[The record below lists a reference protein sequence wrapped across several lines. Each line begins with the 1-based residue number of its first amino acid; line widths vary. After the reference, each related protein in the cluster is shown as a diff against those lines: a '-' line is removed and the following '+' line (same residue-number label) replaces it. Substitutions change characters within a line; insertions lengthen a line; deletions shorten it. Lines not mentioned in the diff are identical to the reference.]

1 MTIDT
6 TTTTSTA
13 TATVLSGGN
22 EDIPDLQKT
31 PCDEGTLSSS
41 PTSTTGTNT
50 HMSASS
56 PTAASSR
63 RNSVMKRRKR
73 DSASSSQHF
82 NRVSHH
88 YNKCFQ
94 NYYHSSNFLKPNPIY
109 IPNIN
114 TSVNHWQLRNLTKYN
129 RHDNVLY
136 YTKEDSVHLYDLSQA
151 FTKKVLKLNYFPRCF
166 DNHEGLIATG
176 GLLTSSSKLFSLD
189 LDNLTSKD
197 LSGSS
202 SSTTR
207 AVAKGLFSFYNPESS
222 ILHTVKLG
230 EMINN
235 DVSLNK
241 VANHQYQALLCNN
254 DANLYCVDINNNSSL
269 TMTNKINCENYT
281 CLNSSV
287 KNPRNS
293 LITAVGDSSLIF
305 IIDPNSG
312 SSPIVK
318 TIDSQYDGGFGISYH
333 PNGYLFSTVFQ
344 DGVCQLY
351 DLRNLNAPL
360 KQFNSTRKKHQLG
373 AFRVCK
379 ISQQNDFND
388 LLIIAEHVGRVHLI
402 DLKTF
407 DRQVIVVPAALDQ
420 FANYKESL
428 MKRSEGEDG
437 SRHMME
443 DEYDEEEEFEAK
455 SPLNI
460 YSENLSFT
468 APLVYDYDY
477 LTNINSRLFND
488 VSYVPPMNPPDLHG
502 EALKLNTPDWS
513 SSRNNSLVL
522 HPEQQDY
529 CPTSTASPRTSIHHP
544 NQVQAN
550 PQSPNYRR
558 FSSNPPPPP
567 TTTTTSTSRP
577 SVSYDVD
584 IDSQLNEIY
593 LNYNHTTA
601 RRNTTT
607 TTTLANASSGSSPP
621 SFTSSATPLS
631 TSSSYMYLTYCDD
644 LYQQH
649 TNHQHGEMELL
660 GIEFVNDDVTGDL
673 KIVVGCQ
680 DAGVLMWDV
689 NAVTR
694 RSIGSFDFV

>member
-1 MTIDT
+1 MANDG
-6 TTTTSTA
+6 
-13 TATVLSGGN
+13 VLG
-22 EDIPDLQKT
+22 LQKT
-31 PCDEGTLSSS
+31 PCDDGSLSTVPATEASTNVSSS
-41 PTSTTGTNT
+41 
-50 HMSASS
+50 SS
-56 PTAASSR
+56 SNTAASSR
-63 RNSVMKRRKR
+63 RNSTMKRRKR
-73 DSASSSQHF
+73 DSSGGSGGSNSSSQHF
-82 NRVSHH
+82 NRVSHQ

-129 RHDNVLY
+129 RVDNVLY
-136 YTKEDSVHLYDLSQA
+136 HTREDSVHLYHLSQA

-166 DNHEGLIATG
+166 DNHEGLLATG

-197 LSGSS
+197 FSASS
-202 SSTTR
+202 R
-207 AVAKGLFSFYNPESS
+207 AVAKGLFSFYNPELS

-241 VANHQYQALLCNN
+241 VGNQQYQALLCNN

-269 TMTNKINCENYT
+269 KMTNKINCENYT

-287 KNPRNS
+287 KNPRNN
-293 LITAVGDSSLIF
+293 LITAVGDSSSIF

-351 DLRNLNAPL
+351 DLRNLSSPMR
-360 KQFNSTRKKHQLG
+360 QFNSTRKKHQSG

-428 MKRSEGEDG
+428 MKKQDTDQEDLK
-437 SRHMME
+437 HMAA
-443 DEYDEEEEFEAK
+443 DEFDEEKIEYK

-460 YSENLSFT
+460 YSENLAFT

-477 LTNINSRLFND
+477 LTNVNPRLFND
-488 VSYVPPMNPPDLHG
+488 VSYAPPMNPPDLHS
-502 EALKLNTPDWS
+502 EALKLNLPDWS
-513 SSRNNSLVL
+513 GNNLNFVSDFAS
-522 HPEQQDY
+522 QQD
-529 CPTSTASPRTSIHHP
+529 CPTSTASPRASFHQHPPPTST
-544 NQVQAN
+544 
-550 PQSPNYRR
+550 NYRR
-558 FSSNPPPPP
+558 FSSHPPPHLPSSS
-567 TTTTTSTSRP
+567 TSTSRP

-593 LNYNHTTA
+593 LNHNPSNS

-607 TTTLANASSGSSPP
+607 TAATAASAGTSPLI
-621 SFTSSATPLS
+621 SSATPLS
-631 TSSSYMYLTYCDD
+631 TSSSYMYSTYCDD
-644 LYQQH
+644 SYQQH
-649 TNHQHGEMELL
+649 TNHQHGEMELS
-660 GIEFVNDDVTGDL
+660 GIEFVNDPVTGEL

>member
-1 MTIDT
+1 MTIST
-6 TTTTSTA
+6 TTTTATA
-13 TATVLSGGN
+13 TAN
-22 EDIPDLQKT
+22 NDILDSQKT
-31 PCDEGTLSSS
+31 PCDDTLS
-41 PTSTTGTNT
+41 T
-50 HMSASS
+50 S
-56 PTAASSR
+56 PTAAASATSDTANLSSASNTAASLR
-63 RNSVMKRRKR
+63 RNSTMKRRKR
-73 DSASSSQHF
+73 DSTSSQHF
-82 NRVSHH
+82 NRVSHQ

-94 NYYHSSNFLKPNPIY
+94 NYYHSSNFLKPNPVY

-136 YTKEDSVHLYDLSQA
+136 FTKEDSVHLYDLSQA

-197 LSGSS
+197 FSASS
-202 SSTTR
+202 R
-207 AVAKGLFSFYNPESS
+207 AVAKGLFSFYNPELS

-241 VANHQYQALLCNN
+241 VGNQQYQALLCNN

-269 TMTNKINCENYT
+269 KMTNKINCENYT

-287 KNPRNS
+287 KNPRNN
-293 LITAVGDSSLIF
+293 LITAVGDSSSIF
-305 IIDPNSG
+305 IVDPNSG
-312 SSPIVK
+312 SPIVK
-318 TIDSQYDGGFGISYH
+318 TIDSKYDGGFGISYH
-333 PNGYLFSTVFQ
+333 PNGYIFSTVFQ

-351 DLRNLNAPL
+351 DLRNLSAPL
-360 KQFNSTRKKHQLG
+360 KQFNSTRKKHQSG

-428 MKRSEGEDG
+428 LKNGEQEEEM
-437 SRHMME
+437 RHLT
-443 DEYDEEEEFEAK
+443 DEYDDEEVEMK
-455 SPLNI
+455 SPLSI

-468 APLVYDYDY
+468 SPLVYDYDY
-477 LTNINSRLFND
+477 LTNVNSRLFND
-488 VSYVPPMNPPDLHG
+488 VNFVPPMNPPDLHT
-502 EALKLNTPDWS
+502 EALELNVVGW
-513 SSRNNSLVL
+513 SRNSNEFSS
-522 HPEQQDY
+522 PPQD
-529 CPTSTASPRTSIHHP
+529 CPTSAASPRTSIHHP
-544 NQVQAN
+544 SNQ
-550 PQSPNYRR
+550 NYRR
-558 FSSNPPPPP
+558 FSSNPPPPSSS
-567 TTTTTSTSRP
+567 STSRP
-577 SVSYDVD
+577 SLSYDVD

-593 LNYNHTTA
+593 LNYNHTNTS

-607 TTTLANASSGSSPP
+607 ATTFGNASTSP
-621 SFTSSATPLS
+621 SVSSATPLS
-631 TSSSYMYLTYCDD
+631 ASSSYMYSTYCDD
-644 LYQQH
+644 SYQQH
-649 TNHQHGEMELL
+649 TNHQHGEMELS
-660 GIEFVNDDVTGDL
+660 GIEFVNDAVTGDL

-689 NAVTR
+689 NAVSR
-694 RSIGSFDFV
+694 RSIGSYEFV

>member
-6 TTTTSTA
+6 TSTVVA
-13 TATVLSGGN
+13 NDNVLG
-22 EDIPDLQKT
+22 LQKT
-31 PCDEGTLSSS
+31 PCDDTLSTS
-41 PTSTTGTNT
+41 PTTEAAN
-50 HMSASS
+50 MSASN
-56 PTAASSR
+56 TASSSR
-63 RNSVMKRRKR
+63 RNSTMKRRKR
-73 DSASSSQHF
+73 DSSSSQHF

-129 RHDNVLY
+129 RHDDVLY

-197 LSGSS
+197 FSASS
-202 SSTTR
+202 R
-207 AVAKGLFSFYNPESS
+207 AVAKGLFSFYNPELS

-241 VANHQYQALLCNN
+241 VGNQQYQALLCNN

-269 TMTNKINCENYT
+269 NMTNKINCENYT

-287 KNPRNS
+287 KNPRNN

-312 SSPIVK
+312 SPIVK

-333 PNGYLFSTVFQ
+333 PNGYLFSAVFQ

-428 MKRSEGEDG
+428 MKKDEDKM
-437 SRHMME
+437 RHTE
-443 DEYDEEEEFEAK
+443 DEFDDEELEAK

-477 LTNINSRLFND
+477 LTNVNSRLFND

-513 SSRNNSLVL
+513 RSNSLVL
-522 HPEQQDY
+522 NETSPQQD

-544 NQVQAN
+544 NQ
-550 PQSPNYRR
+550 NYRR
-558 FSSNPPPPP
+558 FSSNPPPPISS
-567 TTTTTSTSRP
+567 STSRP

-593 LNYNHTTA
+593 LNYNHTNS

-607 TTTLANASSGSSPP
+607 ATLANASTASSP
-621 SFTSSATPLS
+621 SISSATPLS

-660 GIEFVNDDVTGDL
+660 GIEFVNDSITGDL
-673 KIVVGCQ
+673 KVVVGCQ

-694 RSIGSFDFV
+694 RSIGSFEFV

>member
-6 TTTTSTA
+6 TTTTASAA
-13 TATVLSGGN
+13 TGETVV
-22 EDIPDLQKT
+22 DLQKT
-31 PCDEGTLSSS
+31 LCEDSLSATVSSS
-41 PTSTTGTNT
+41 IPDAATMHTTS
-50 HMSASS
+50 H
-56 PTAASSR
+56 TAPSSR
-63 RNSVMKRRKR
+63 RNSTMKRRKR
-73 DSASSSQHF
+73 DSTSSQHF
-82 NRVSHH
+82 NRVSHQ

-94 NYYHSSNFLKPNPIY
+94 NYYHSSNFLKQNPIY

-129 RHDNVLY
+129 RQDNVLY

-166 DNHEGLIATG
+166 DNHDGLIATG

-197 LSGSS
+197 FSTSS
-202 SSTTR
+202 R
-207 AVAKGLFSFYNPESS
+207 AVAKGLFSFYNPELS

-241 VANHQYQALLCNN
+241 VTNQQYQALLCNN

-269 TMTNKINCENYT
+269 KMTNKINCENYT

-293 LITAVGDSSLIF
+293 LITAVGDSSSIF

-312 SSPIVK
+312 SPIVK
-318 TIDSQYDGGFGISYH
+318 TIDSQYDGGFSISYH

-360 KQFNSTRKKHQLG
+360 KQFNSTRKKHQSG

-379 ISQQNDFND
+379 ISQQDDFHD
-388 LLIIAEHVGRVHLI
+388 LLMIAEHVGRVHLI

-428 MKRSEGEDG
+428 MKRDEDK
-437 SRHMME
+437 SKQLE
-443 DEYDEEEEFEAK
+443 DEFEDEEYEVK
-455 SPLNI
+455 SPMNI

-477 LTNINSRLFND
+477 LTNVNPRLFND
-488 VSYVPPMNPPDLHG
+488 VSYVPPMNPPDLHD
-502 EALKLNTPDWS
+502 EALKLSAPDWS
-513 SSRNNSLVL
+513 RGDSLVL
-522 HPEQQDY
+522 NESSSQAPHD
-529 CPTSTASPRTSIHHP
+529 CPISTTSPRTSIHH
-544 NQVQAN
+544 AN
-550 PQSPNYRR
+550 HNYRR
-558 FSSNPPPPP
+558 FSSNPPPSSSSSG
-567 TTTTTSTSRP
+567 STSRP

-593 LNYNHTTA
+593 LNYNHTNS

-607 TTTLANASSGSSPP
+607 TTTTTTVNASTSSSP
-621 SFTSSATPLS
+621 SMASATSLS
-631 TSSSYMYLTYCDD
+631 ASSSYMYSTYCDD
-644 LYQQH
+644 SYQQH
-649 TNHQHGEMELL
+649 TNHQHGEMELS
-660 GIEFVNDDVTGDL
+660 GIEFVNDAITGDL
-673 KIVVGCQ
+673 RIVVGCQ

-694 RSIGSFDFV
+694 RSIGSFEFI

>member
-6 TTTTSTA
+6 TTTVA
-13 TATVLSGGN
+13 ANDNVLG
-22 EDIPDLQKT
+22 LQKT
-31 PCDEGTLSSS
+31 PCDDTLSTS
-41 PTSTTGTNT
+41 PTTEAAN
-50 HMSASS
+50 MSASN
-56 PTAASSR
+56 TAASSR
-63 RNSVMKRRKR
+63 RNSTMKRRKR
-73 DSASSSQHF
+73 DSSSSQHF

-129 RHDNVLY
+129 RHDDVLY

-197 LSGSS
+197 FSASS
-202 SSTTR
+202 R
-207 AVAKGLFSFYNPESS
+207 AVAKGLFSFYNPELS

-241 VANHQYQALLCNN
+241 VGNQQYQALLCNN

-269 TMTNKINCENYT
+269 NMTNKINCENYT

-287 KNPRNS
+287 KNPRNN

-312 SSPIVK
+312 SPIVK

-420 FANYKESL
+420 FANFKESL
-428 MKRSEGEDG
+428 MKKDEDKM
-437 SRHMME
+437 RHAE
-443 DEYDEEEEFEAK
+443 DEFDEEELEAK

-477 LTNINSRLFND
+477 LTNVNSRLFND

-513 SSRNNSLVL
+513 RSNSLVL
-522 HPEQQDY
+522 NETSSPQD

-544 NQVQAN
+544 NQ
-550 PQSPNYRR
+550 NYRR
-558 FSSNPPPPP
+558 FSSNPPPPSSS
-567 TTTTTSTSRP
+567 STSRP

-593 LNYNHTTA
+593 LNYNHTNS

-607 TTTLANASSGSSPP
+607 ATLANASTASSP
-621 SFTSSATPLS
+621 SISSATPLS

-660 GIEFVNDDVTGDL
+660 GIEFVNDSITGDL

-694 RSIGSFDFV
+694 RSIGSFEFV

>member
-6 TTTTSTA
+6 TTTVA
-13 TATVLSGGN
+13 ANDNVLG
-22 EDIPDLQKT
+22 LQKT
-31 PCDEGTLSSS
+31 PCDDTLSTS
-41 PTSTTGTNT
+41 PTTEAAN
-50 HMSASS
+50 MSASN
-56 PTAASSR
+56 TAASSR
-63 RNSVMKRRKR
+63 RNSTMKRRKR
-73 DSASSSQHF
+73 DSSSSQHF

-129 RHDNVLY
+129 RHDDVLY

-197 LSGSS
+197 FSASS
-202 SSTTR
+202 R
-207 AVAKGLFSFYNPESS
+207 AVAKGLFSFYNPELS

-241 VANHQYQALLCNN
+241 VGNQQYQALLCNN

-269 TMTNKINCENYT
+269 NMTNKINCENYT

-287 KNPRNS
+287 KNPRNN

-312 SSPIVK
+312 SPIVK

-420 FANYKESL
+420 FANFKESL
-428 MKRSEGEDG
+428 MKKDEDKM
-437 SRHMME
+437 RHAE
-443 DEYDEEEEFEAK
+443 DEFDEEELEAK

-477 LTNINSRLFND
+477 LTNVNSRLFND

-513 SSRNNSLVL
+513 RSNSLVL
-522 HPEQQDY
+522 NETSSPQD

-544 NQVQAN
+544 NQ
-550 PQSPNYRR
+550 NYRR
-558 FSSNPPPPP
+558 FSSNPPPPISS
-567 TTTTTSTSRP
+567 STSRP

-593 LNYNHTTA
+593 LNYNHTNS

-607 TTTLANASSGSSPP
+607 ATLANASTASSP
-621 SFTSSATPLS
+621 SISSATPLS

-660 GIEFVNDDVTGDL
+660 GIEFVNDSITGDL

-694 RSIGSFDFV
+694 RSIGSFEFV

>member
-6 TTTTSTA
+6 TSTVVA
-13 TATVLSGGN
+13 NDNVLG
-22 EDIPDLQKT
+22 LQKT
-31 PCDEGTLSSS
+31 PCDDTLSTS
-41 PTSTTGTNT
+41 PTTEAAN
-50 HMSASS
+50 MSASN
-56 PTAASSR
+56 TASSSR
-63 RNSVMKRRKR
+63 RNSTMKRRKR
-73 DSASSSQHF
+73 DSSSSQHF

-129 RHDNVLY
+129 RHDDVLY

-197 LSGSS
+197 FSASS
-202 SSTTR
+202 R
-207 AVAKGLFSFYNPESS
+207 AVAKGLFSFYNPELS

-241 VANHQYQALLCNN
+241 VGNQQYQALLCNN

-269 TMTNKINCENYT
+269 NMTNKINCENYT

-287 KNPRNS
+287 KNPRNN

-312 SSPIVK
+312 SPIVK

-333 PNGYLFSTVFQ
+333 PNGYLFSAVFQ

-428 MKRSEGEDG
+428 MKKDEDKM
-437 SRHMME
+437 RHTE
-443 DEYDEEEEFEAK
+443 DEFDDEELEAK

-477 LTNINSRLFND
+477 LTNVNSRLFND

-513 SSRNNSLVL
+513 RSNSLVL
-522 HPEQQDY
+522 NETSPQQD

-544 NQVQAN
+544 NQ
-550 PQSPNYRR
+550 NYRR
-558 FSSNPPPPP
+558 FSSNPPPPISS
-567 TTTTTSTSRP
+567 STSRP

-593 LNYNHTTA
+593 LNYNHTNS

-607 TTTLANASSGSSPP
+607 ATLANASTASSP
-621 SFTSSATPLS
+621 STTSATPLS

-660 GIEFVNDDVTGDL
+660 GIEFVNDSITGDL
-673 KIVVGCQ
+673 KVVVGCQ

-694 RSIGSFDFV
+694 RSIGSFEFV